1 MKVTNKIT
9 SEDMKTKIEFL
20 IDKYGQEIIDFTI
33 RVDDLTEK
41 EIKDIDYLE
50 DRIQIHLENNV
61 ITFKK

>member
-1 MKVTNKIT
+1 MKVT
-9 SEDMKTKIEFL
+9 MEFL
-20 IDKYGQEIIDFTI
+20 INKYGQEIIDFTI

-50 DRIQIHLENNV
+50 DRIQVHLENNV

>member
-50 DRIQIHLENNV
+50 DRIQVHLENNV